1 MEGHATEPDDH
12 DGYELFRRA
21 ITQRDAEAWYAIV
34 TRYRSLLMSWAASCC
49 SKMWVNERCDDIADQ
64 ALTRAW
70 LALSPERFAGFASL
84 AALLAYLH
92 TCVTAT
98 VIDHARAQAAR
109 QRTMQQIEVGTIA
122 MPEQIV
128 LGQIEREQL
137 WQLIANCVTVEPEYT
152 FLVERFVLE
161 LPPRVILARHP
172 ELFTDINA
180 LYAIRRNL
188 LLRLQ
193 RMPELQWLYKI
204 ALEQDS

>member
-1 MEGHATEPDDH
+1 MEEYAAEFNDH
-12 DGYELFRRA
+12 DGYNLFCRA
-21 ITQRDAEAWYAIV
+21 IMQRDAEAWYAIV
-34 TRYRSLLMSWAASCC
+34 TRYRSLLMSWAASCS
-49 SKMWVNERCDDIADQ
+49 SKLWINERHDDIADQ

-70 LALSPERFAGFASL
+70 LALTPERFAGFASL
-84 AALLAYLH
+84 PALLAYLH

-109 QRTMQQIEVGTIA
+109 QRTMQQIEVGMVAT
-122 MPEQIV
+122 PEQIV
-128 LGQIEREQL
+128 LGQLEREQL
-137 WQLIANCVTVEPEYT
+137 WQLIANCVTAEPEYT

-172 ELFTDINA
+172 ELFADIDA

-193 RMPELQWLYKI
+193 RMSELQWLYKV
-204 ALEQDS
+204 ALE

>member
-1 MEGHATEPDDH
+1 MEGHATKPDDH

-21 ITQRDAEAWYAIV
+21 ITQRDAEAWYAIS
-34 TRYRSLLMSWAASCC
+34 TRYRPLLMSWAAVCS

-70 LALSPERFAGFASL
+70 VALSPDRFAGFASL

-98 VIDHARAQAAR
+98 IIDHARAQAAR
-109 QRTMQQIEVGTIA
+109 QRTMQQIEVGAIA
-122 MPEQIV
+122 TPEQIV
-128 LGQIEREQL
+128 LGQIERDEL
-137 WQLIANCVTVEPEYT
+137 WCLIANAVTTAHEYT

-172 ELFTDINA
+172 ELFADIDA

-193 RMPELQWLYKI
+193 RMPEMQWLSR
-204 ALEQDS
+204 AVLAQDS